1 MGPCLPCV
9 GFLLGSPICEYDW
22 LRAPECDTGAG
33 FFLSLQVR
41 GIVSGGMQDGGMVRR
56 AGGGGGGGAGGA
68 GVKAARRPEVRLPAL
83 ESYDGF
89 GLEPDGDYDGLEFR
103 EVDFIGQ
110 DGGGARFMDCALTGC
125 ALDETRLHHARV
137 LDSVLTGIRGV
148 GTDLAESTLRD
159 VELVDA
165 RLGGVQ
171 LHGSVLERVL
181 VRGGKIDYL
190 NLRKARL
197 KDVVFEGCVLV
208 EPDFGGARLE
218 RVEFVG
224 CVLKGRTS
232 RRRRLRTWICAGRR
246 SWTSRGGWTGWR
258 GR

>member
-1 MGPCLPCV
+1 MRGVLAGQGRLSV
-9 GFLLGSPICEYDW
+9 
-22 LRAPECDTGAG
+22 GAG
-33 FFLSLQVR
+33 RMGAWR
-41 GIVSGGMQDGGMVRR
+41 GEWR
-56 AGGGGGGGAGGA
+56 AGRVGRLRKRWGRRRHGGRRCGCPRWSRTP
-68 GVKAARRPEVRLPAL
+68 AAE
-83 ESYDGF
+83 
-89 GLEPDGDYDGLEFR
+89 LEPDGDYDGLEFR
-103 EVDFIGQ
+103 DQDFAGQ

-125 ALDETRLHHARV
+125 ALDETRLHRARV

-159 VELVDA
+159 VEVVDA

-218 RVEFVG
+218 RVEFVD
-224 CVLKGRTS
+224 CVLKGADLTGATLTDVDLRAAAELDIA
-232 RRRRLRTWICAGRR
+232 RGVDRLAGAVISTAQLLDLAPVMAAALGVRVD
-246 SWTSRGGWTGWR
+246 GGPEGD
-258 GR
+258 